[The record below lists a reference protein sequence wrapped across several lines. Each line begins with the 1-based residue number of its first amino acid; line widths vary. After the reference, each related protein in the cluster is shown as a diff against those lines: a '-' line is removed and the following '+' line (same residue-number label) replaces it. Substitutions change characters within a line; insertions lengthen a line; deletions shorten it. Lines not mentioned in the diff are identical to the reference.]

1 MKAGFFIAA
10 TIAAAALLDC
20 NAAPIHRCFTSNLG
34 VSYQEEPC
42 AAGNDAGEFDF
53 ANFPDINAAERDRLL
68 QREAALDRRLEAQRD
83 RLSQEE
89 MTRISA
95 RAQVAAAQAVAVAPV
110 EPPYYGGWQIARN
123 RAPHGRMRVPYA
135 LVR

>member
-10 TIAAAALLDC
+10 AIAAAATLDC
-20 NAAPIHRCFTSNLG
+20 HAAPIHRCFTSNLG
-34 VSYQEEPC
+34 VSYQE
-42 AAGNDAGEFDF
+42 AACTPGNDAGEFDF
-53 ANFPDINAAERDRLL
+53 SNFPEINTVARDRLL
-68 QREAALDRRLEAQRD
+68 QREAALDHRLEAQRD

-95 RAQVAAAQAVAVAPV
+95 RAQVAAAKAAALVDPG
-110 EPPYYGGWQIARN
+110 YYGG
-123 RAPHGRMRVPYA
+123 GRILRTRGAYGRPRVPYA